1 MVFRYPKSN
10 SESVGAKLSHQVKHG
25 KLKVTFH
32 TDHRTR
38 WGENV
43 VVFGDVPE
51 LGKWR
56 IDQGKVMRCQEKK
69 RENRLEW
76 DQTVLLSP
84 RSEYRYGWVLPDLRN
99 SESTRHC
106 RNLADRNKA
115 SVLGYDALR
124 LLRFIIY

>member
-1 MVFRYPKSN
+1 MVFRYPASN
-10 SESVGAKLSHQVKHG
+10 SESFAAKLSHQVKHG

-76 DQTVLLSP
+76 DQTVLLNP
-84 RSEYRYGWVLPDLRN
+84 RSEFHYGWVLAGPCV
-99 SESTRHC
+99 SE
-106 RNLADRNKA
+106 K
-115 SVLGYDALR
+115 R
-124 LLRFIIY
+124 LLC